1 MAKSESGSE
10 VVSHALVQL
19 LVLILVT
26 AILQLGFALYIRNV
40 ALDAASEGARYQAL
54 QGATPTQT
62 YTRVQGLL
70 DGGLGA
76 GESQVSISEHSVGD
90 RQQVTVRITTRL
102 PILGPWGLPNAL
114 KVEASAWR
122 LP

>member
-19 LVLILVT
+19 LVLILVS
-26 AILQLGFALYIRNV
+26 AILQLGFALYIRNI

-54 QGATPTQT
+54 QGATPERT
-62 YTRVQGLL
+62 YERVQGLL
-70 DGGLGA
+70 AGGMGV
-76 GESQVSISEHSVGD
+76 GESQVSISESIVEG
-90 RQQVTVRITTRL
+90 RTQVTVQVTTRL
-102 PILGPWGLPNAL
+102 PVLGPWGLPHAL
-114 KVEASAWR
+114 TVEASAWK